1 MGLLPG
7 RRVCVGVL
15 VAILIGLT
23 AGGIAYASNVP
34 AITLVPPSPAEGQTL
49 TTNSV
54 QFAFTYNRRPNAT
67 KSLTC
72 DLSGPTSSSGPC
84 DAPVADGKLG
94 SSSGASYTGLADGSY
109 TFTATLALTDGG
121 TASVVR
127 HFTVGV
133 CTGSEDFS
141 EFPEFSQPTTF
152 SGGTIDDPYGPAGG
166 VVVQGSFLNGGFADG
181 AHVLFSGL
189 TLSSFRL
196 SFTNPVGSVQVDAQ
210 DALTGM
216 ATTIT
221 LTAYDASN
229 SSLGS
234 DQAIDPDN
242 SVSTLAVGSSTNNI
256 KSFTVATND
265 PNQFPFGVQFT
276 NIVWACA

>member
-1 MGLLPG
+1 MRLLPG
-7 RRVCVGVL
+7 GRARVGVL

-23 AGGIAYASNVP
+23 AGGIASASNAP
-34 AITLVPPSPAEGQTL
+34 AITFVPPSPAEGQTL
-49 TTNSV
+49 TTSSV

-72 DLSGPTSSSGPC
+72 ELSGPTSSSGPC
-84 DAPVADGKLG
+84 DTPVADGRFG
-94 SSSGASYTGLADGSY
+94 SSSGASYSGLADGSY

-121 TASVVR
+121 TTSVVR

-133 CTGSEDFS
+133 CTGKEDFS

-196 SFTNPVGSVQVDAQ
+196 SFTNPVGSVQLDAQ
-210 DALTGM
+210 DALTGT

-229 SSLGS
+229 SVVGS

-242 SVSTLAVGSSTNNI
+242 SVNTLSVTSATNNV
-256 KSFTVATND
+256 KSFTVETND
-265 PNQFPFGVQFT
+265 PN
-276 NIVWACA
+276 